1 MNCTDVD
8 RLLSEGKS
16 ISEVRRRAAAHL
28 AECDRCPRMMELM
41 DSPLPVPQVG
51 SNVQPQIARETLR
64 DLMPARP
71 LPSTLRLVLVVLASL
86 VGICLLWVLV
96 MGAPGYEML
105 SEGRRFALFLYAVV
119 LALLS
124 AYTLSRLLRPTSQM
138 AIPPGYILGASLLAY
153 PLLAS
158 LLFPVVPHEDFVA
171 EGLLCLLFG
180 LITSFLDCAIIWRFV
195 HRGYMRNGFWIG
207 SLVGALGGLTGVVA
221 LQFVCTQQERFHTSL
236 WHGLVVAIS
245 VAGGGVVGWRLARRS

>member
-1 MNCTDVD
+1 MKCTDID
-8 RLLSEGKS
+8 RMLSEGMS
-16 ISEVRRRAAAHL
+16 ISEVRRRAAPHL
-28 AECDRCPRMMELM
+28 AECDRCPRVLELM
-41 DSPLPVPQVG
+41 DSPLPVPRVG
-51 SNVQPQIARETLR
+51 AAVEPNIANNILQ
-64 DLMPARP
+64 DLAPTRP
-71 LPSTLRLVLVVLASL
+71 LPSTLRLVLLVLASL
-86 VGICLLWVLV
+86 VGICLLWLLV

-119 LALLS
+119 LASLS
-124 AYTLSRLLRPTSQM
+124 AYTLSRLLRPAATM
-138 AIPPGYILGASLLAY
+138 AIPPSYILGASLVAY

-245 VAGGGVVGWRLARRS
+245 VAGGGLVGWRLARRS